1 MTIADFEKLKII
13 ERHAKVNG
21 PLMVLFNERWAG
33 AAEDETFTDAA
44 NRVQAISQELL
55 NLITTGLL

>member
-1 MTIADFEKLKII
+1 MTDFENLKIL
-13 ERHAKVNG
+13 ERHARVNG

-33 AAEDETFTDAA
+33 AAEDETFKEAA

-55 NLITTGLL
+55 NLITAGFL